1 MPKYDANAW
10 EDYENIVHNVCEYN
24 KNSLT
29 PLLFRGHDD
38 AVWHLQTT
46 LERRGIQKCSVE
58 QYYKSIL
65 RCKPEIETFT
75 GLSWDSSTIERIF
88 GLVNDYDGLSLTFDG
103 FSDGGEVPGGTY
115 MTYLRH
121 HGFPSPLLDWS
132 RSPFVAA
139 FFAFKNPG
147 PQKRAVYVL
156 AEKPKNRKG
165 KSSNEPAIYSLRRI
179 IKPDR
184 RHYLQ
189 QSEYTVCLEYNF
201 QYGWS
206 FVPYRAIEDRRIVS
220 LDDWKDVNQNSWNA
234 NEQDVI
240 FKITLPSDI
249 RLDALTRLDAFNLN
263 AFSLFGSE
271 ESLMETMAVREIDK
285 RVATGELAGILTGSH

>member
-1 MPKYDANAW
+1 MPKYDANTW
-10 EDYENIVHNVCEYN
+10 EEYERIVHNVIDYN

-29 PLLFRGHDD
+29 PLLFRGHDNAD
-38 AVWHLQTT
+38 WHLQTT
-46 LERRGIQKCSVE
+46 LERRGIGKCGVE

-75 GLSWDSSTIERIF
+75 GLSWDSSRIEKVF
-88 GLVNDYDGLSLTFDG
+88 GLLNDYDSFSRTLDG
-103 FSDGGEVPGGTY
+103 FCEGGQVPGGNY
-115 MTYLRH
+115 MAYLRH

-139 FFAFKNPG
+139 YFAFKDPG
-147 PQKRAVYVL
+147 AQRRAVYIL
-156 AEKPKNRKG
+156 AEKPQNRKG
-165 KSSNEPAIYSLRRI
+165 KSSNEPSIYSLRRI
-179 IKPDR
+179 SKPHK

-189 QSEYTVCLEYNF
+189 QSEYTVCVEYEL
-201 QYGWS
+201 QRGWS
-206 FVPYRAIEDRRIVS
+206 FVSSKAIEDKRIVS
-220 LDDWKDVNQNSWNA
+220 LEDWKVVNQTSWNA

-249 RLDALTRLDAFNLN
+249 RLDVLMRLDKFNLN

-271 ESLMETMAVREIDK
+271 ESLMETMAFREIDK
-285 RVATGELAGILTGSH
+285 QVAVGGLVGVS